1 MPTSQSCNAIYLN
14 KAASLNDP
22 VERFKL
28 VMAASIAFFYPCIVY
43 DKPLNPVLGE
53 TYQGLTPDG
62 G

>member
-1 MPTSQSCNAIYLN
+1 L
-14 KAASLNDP
+14 KDP

-53 TYQGLTPDG
+53 TYQGTSPDG